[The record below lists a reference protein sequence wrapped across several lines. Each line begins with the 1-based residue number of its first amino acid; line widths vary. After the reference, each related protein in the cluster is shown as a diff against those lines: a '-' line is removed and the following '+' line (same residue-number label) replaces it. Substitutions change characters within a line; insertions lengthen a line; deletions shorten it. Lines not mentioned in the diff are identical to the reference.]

1 MTKLFTVAEMMG
13 RDLARRRVALALLA
27 FVPLL
32 FYIARHDANPEKA
45 IRFAGLGLAWA
56 VSTAGLF
63 LSNTTKA
70 VERRLRQIGYRPAH
84 LYLGT
89 LTALLT
95 LGAVLAAVY
104 WVLIY
109 VDQDTLQRPGAV
121 AIEFGLTIV
130 IAAPLGL
137 LISAVAPHDLE
148 GTLVLISITGLQFLV
163 DPEQKL
169 GKALPFWSDSAGGAL
184 RPRRW
189 RPGIPAQGP
198 AARCPVLR
206 RPHAG
211 HGGAGGCAATAAQAH
226 ADQGGHAVG
235 ATLRAWRTTPA
246 ANSRHLVQRE
256 RHVVGRCHQQREPIR
271 AAARLPAA
279 LLQLGHPPHTLV
291 PGG

>member
-95 LGAVLAAVY
+95 LGAVLAAAY

-109 VDQDTLQRPGAV
+109 VDQDTLPRPGAV

-169 GKALPFWSDSAGGAL
+169 GKALPFWSTQQVGLYGLDGGDPEFLRKGLLHGAL
-184 RPRRW
+184 YCIGLMLVTAVLAGVR
-189 RPGIPAQGP
+189 
-198 AARCPVLR
+198 LR
-206 RPHAG
+206 RRKHM
-211 HGGAGGCAATAAQAH
+211 Q
-226 ADQGGHAVG
+226 
-235 ATLRAWRTTPA
+235 
-246 ANSRHLVQRE
+246 
-256 RHVVGRCHQQREPIR
+256 IR
-271 AAARLPAA
+271 AAV
-279 LLQLGHPPHTLV
+279 Q
-291 PGG
+291 

>member
-32 FYIARHDANPEKA
+32 FYMARHDGNPEKA

-70 VERRLRQIGYRPAH
+70 VERRLRQTGYRPAH

-95 LGAVLAAVY
+95 LGAVLATVY

-109 VDQDTLQRPGAV
+109 LDQDNLARPGAV

-130 IAAPLGL
+130 VAAPLGL

-163 DPEQKL
+163 EPDQKL
-169 GKALPFWSDSAGGAL
+169 GKALPFWSTQQVGTFGLDGGDPEYLRKGLLHGAL
-184 RPRRW
+184 YCA
-189 RPGIPAQGP
+189 GLILVTA
-198 AARCPVLR
+198 VLASVR
-206 RPHAG
+206 
-211 HGGAGGCAATAAQAH
+211 
-226 ADQGGHAVG
+226 
-235 ATLRAWRTTPA
+235 LR
-246 ANSRHLVQRE
+246 QRKHM
-256 RHVVGRCHQQREPIR
+256 RIR
-271 AAARLPAA
+271 AAVR
-279 LLQLGHPPHTLV
+279 
-291 PGG
+291 